1 VAEIG
6 YFCRMV
12 DGVPVVAAPAEIDI
26 TTAEQLDVVLL
37 AAVSSG
43 HMTVVGDTRRTR
55 FCDCRALHT
64 LLRAH
69 ERMAADGGQLR
80 LVIPA
85 AGAVPL
91 VVSLTGLDPPDP
103 LFRQPG
109 RGPEG
114 YRLSRQA
121 DDRHPRRQRA
131 SSDQRRHRGPAAD
144 GAAAV
149 RPGPGGEK
157 RTGPGVCSFL
167 SSPRDIA
174 QSGINLSTA
183 QDMGL
188 P

>member
-6 YFCRMV
+6 YFRRMV

-43 HMTVVGDTRRTR
+43 HRTVVGDMRRTR

-69 ERMAADGGQLR
+69 ERMAADGGHLR
-80 LVIPA
+80 LVMPA

-91 VVSLTGLDPPDP
+91 VVSLTGLDRLIPCFGSLEEALKDIGYPVRLMIGIPIVSAPAVINAVTADRLQMVLPRCGPD
-103 LFRQPG
+103 R
-109 RGPEG
+109 E
-114 YRLSRQA
+114 A
-121 DDRHPRRQRA
+121 RR
-131 SSDQRRHRGPAAD
+131 
-144 GAAAV
+144 
-149 RPGPGGEK
+149 E
-157 RTGPGVCSFL
+157 PGVCSFL

-174 QSGINLSTA
+174 RSGINLSTA